1 MTLVR
6 NELARAEEFARIAL
20 NMGEA
25 EQVIDAIKEAYSIND
40 YAIEFE
46 EGYSYAE

>member
-25 EQVIDAIKEAYSIND
+25 EQVIDAIKEAYEINN
-40 YAIEFE
+40 YEIKFE
-46 EGYSYAE
+46 EDYSYAE